1 MQCSLEDIF
10 KFNAA
15 GTKSFSNCLMKLFQT
30 KMLQPFSKTAELKK
44 LYFGCFAIMFY
55 ILSFTNE
62 LQKFLSCTLSK
73 KCSFSDAKN
82 AL

>member
-1 MQCSLEDIF
+1 
-10 KFNAA
+10 
-15 GTKSFSNCLMKLFQT
+15 MKLFQT

-62 LQKFLSCTLSK
+62 LQNFLSCTLSK